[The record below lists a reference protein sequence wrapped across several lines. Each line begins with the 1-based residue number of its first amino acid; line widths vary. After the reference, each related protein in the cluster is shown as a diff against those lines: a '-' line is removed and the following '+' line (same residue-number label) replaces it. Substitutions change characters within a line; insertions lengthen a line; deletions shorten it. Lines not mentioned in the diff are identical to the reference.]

1 MAQGKELL
9 AGNLELFRENGVEL
23 SDEARRAAERY
34 QEEGCSVIFIGM
46 DRHAAGLIA
55 LSDTLRENAVATIRE
70 YGNRV
75 VPVLLTGDHGNAAAH
90 VAGQLGIER
99 VYADC
104 LPEDKFN
111 WIDAFQKERNRV
123 CMIGDGINDAPAL
136 KTSHAGI
143 AMGGIGSDIAVDAA
157 DIVLVND
164 DIRELPHLLRLSRR
178 MMGTIKCNLTFSM
191 ALNFIAIILAAGGI
205 LNPVAGALVHNAG
218 SVVVI
223 ANSVFLLKWRRKNA

>member
-1 MAQGKELL
+1 MHCKILAIFRAKTNNKTFDLLVVQAAVDVQGG
-9 AGNLELFRENGVEL
+9 AG
-23 SDEARRAAERY
+23 DETS
-34 QEEGCSVIFIGM
+34 QFGGQIHHGGTDFF
-46 DRHAAGLIA
+46 GLGQA
-55 LSDTLRENAVATIRE
+55 L
-70 YGNRV
+70 
-75 VPVLLTGDHGNAAAH
+75 HGH
-90 VAGQLGIER
+90 
-99 VYADC
+99 
-104 LPEDKFN
+104 
-111 WIDAFQKERNRV
+111 
-123 CMIGDGINDAPAL
+123 GINDALAL